1 MNEFNLLLS
10 SAAHADVKCDIC
22 VIGAGAAGIY
32 LSARLASKGIDVI
45 LVEAGDSNCRDAEAV
60 GFMPDFSDHLY
71 SGATKGRAFGLGG
84 TTATWG
90 GLLIPHLQHD
100 LPAPGSADFDTWSH
114 ILSIVSEETEI
125 VLSVLGCEG
134 LDFDG
139 FAEERLEFVYDL
151 LKQTGFAT
159 FVGLHLPFRHKN
171 FVYLLKNNKIE
182 RGRLRL
188 WLNAVADSWD
198 IVPDG
203 SLSSHIRSV
212 NAVARN
218 GNRLN
223 ITANHYIITAGTIES
238 TRLLLEIRESYPNS
252 VMRSTSALGC
262 YLADHLSMN
271 IADVSEPWLVKTSQL
286 FGPRFTRGC
295 MRGFRFI
302 DLEIPSD
309 APKAF
314 AHFIFQ
320 NDYAAFNLAKE
331 VLLAVQAR
339 HLPKITVR
347 EISSC
352 ISDVIALAYNRFIHN
367 ALYIPAGTKAQ
378 FQLDVE
384 QTPDQNNRIFLGSEK
399 DMYNRRR
406 AVIQWRVT
414 DVDMKRIEEA
424 AEHII
429 KKWSS
434 EKKGLPELIPR
445 NIDYQAEKPY
455 DAYHPVGTCR
465 MGSDLEAVV
474 DLNLRVRGVGNL
486 WVASTGVLPRVGL
499 ANPTFTLLCL
509 SEALTEQFMTQ

>member
-10 SAAHADVKCDIC
+10 SAACTDVKCDTC

-32 LSARLASKGIDVI
+32 LSARLASKDMDVI
-45 LVEAGDSNCRDAEAV
+45 LVEAGDSNCRDAAAI
-60 GFMPDFSDHLY
+60 GFTPDFSDHLY

-90 GLLIPHLQHD
+90 GLLIPHLNCD

-114 ILSIVSEETEI
+114 ILGIVSEKTAQ
-125 VLSVLGCEG
+125 VLNVLGCEG

-139 FAEERLEFVYDL
+139 FAEKRLEFVYDL

-159 FVGLHLPFRHKN
+159 FAGLHLPFKHKN
-171 FVYLLKNNKIE
+171 FVYLLKNNEIK

-188 WLNAVADSWD
+188 YLNAVAASWN
-198 IVPDG
+198 IVPDR
-203 SLSSHIRSV
+203 SLSSRIRSV
-212 NAVARN
+212 NAVASN

-223 ITANHYIITAGTIES
+223 ITANRYIIAAGTIES
-238 TRLLLEIRESYPNS
+238 TRLLLEMRESYPNS
-252 VMRSTSALGC
+252 MLCHTSALGC
-262 YLADHLSMN
+262 YLSDHLSMN
-271 IADVSEPWLVKTSQL
+271 IADVSEPCLVKTSQL
-286 FGPRFTRGC
+286 FAPCFTRGC

-302 DLEIPSD
+302 DLDIPSD

-314 AHFIFQ
+314 AHFIFE
-320 NDYAAFNLAKE
+320 NEYAAFTLAKE

-347 EISSC
+347 QLSSGISGL
-352 ISDVIALAYNRFIHN
+352 IALAYNRFIHN
-367 ALYIPAGTKAQ
+367 ALYVPAGTKAH

-384 QTPDQNNRIFLGSEK
+384 QTPDQHNRIFLGSEK
-399 DMYNRRR
+399 DMYNRRKT
-406 AVIQWRVT
+406 VIQWRIT
-414 DVDMKRIEEA
+414 DVDMKRIKET

-429 KKWSS
+429 KKWSG

-445 NIDYQAEKPY
+445 NIDYKAEKPY

-474 DLNLRVRGVGNL
+474 DLNLRVRGVSNL
-486 WVASTGVLPRVGL
+486 WVASTGVLPRVGS

-509 SEALTEQFMTQ
+509 SQALTDQFLTQ